1 MSDSEK
7 PRDEASPDAAE
18 VAHKATEDAE
28 TEFHPFD
35 ELDEDFK
42 PSPALRVSGPDG
54 LPLTVD
60 QTTQSDIP
68 ALSKDTLICMGDF
81 SSFVVRDQWRA
92 ELYAFPPSDVE
103 RAPDG
108 RWRISIEKVIERCR
122 PLIAECRAALG
133 VTVANFTDEQL
144 ILSWFHTNYHS
155 GTAGF
160 LVVEPKR
167 PPCRHYV
174 RQAIDREIYRL
185 CAARRTT
192 EGTFMTVR
200 DLSVRACDMRDP
212 YDPALSAR
220 LDEFDEMKIEEGA
233 HREYLPMFGGG
244 IFDSKGGDK

>member
-1 MSDSEK
+1 MSDSEN

-18 VAHKATEDAE
+18 VTHKATEDAE

-35 ELDEDFK
+35 EVDEDFK

-81 SSFVVRDQWRA
+81 SSFVVRDDWGEA
-92 ELYAFPPSDVE
+92 MLVFAPVDVE
-103 RAPDG
+103 RAPNG
-108 RWRISIEKVIERCR
+108 RWRVAKAKVLERKDM
-122 PLIAECRAALG
+122 LAEERKRLGGNALG
-133 VTVANFTDEQL
+133 ASDEA
-144 ILSWFHTNYHS
+144 IMERFLSAREIYTQGPY
-155 GTAGF
+155 
-160 LVVEPKR
+160 LPVEPVR

-174 RQAIDREIYRL
+174 RQAIYREIYRL

-200 DLSVRACDMRDP
+200 DLSVRACDMREP
-212 YDPALSAR
+212 YDPALARR
-220 LDEFDEMKIEEGA
+220 LDDFDAMKIEEGA
-233 HREYLPMFGGG
+233 RREYLPMFGGG

>member
-1 MSDSEK
+1 MSDSER

-18 VAHKATEDAE
+18 VTPSSEEAE

-35 ELDEDFK
+35 EVDEDFK

-68 ALSKDTLICMGDF
+68 VLSKDTLICMGDF
-81 SSFVVRDQWRA
+81 SAFVVRDDWGEVILVFA
-92 ELYAFPPSDVE
+92 PSDVE
-103 RAPDG
+103 RAPNG
-108 RWRISIEKVIERCR
+108 RWRVAKTKLVERKELLQTER
-122 PLIAECRAALG
+122 QRSGLVNSVMSDEALMER
-133 VTVANFTDEQL
+133 F
-144 ILSWFHTNYHS
+144 LSSREIYAQ
-155 GTAGF
+155 GPY
-160 LVVEPKR
+160 LPVEPVR

-174 RQAIDREIYRL
+174 RQAIDRQIYRL

-200 DLSVRACDMRDP
+200 DLSVLACDMRDP
-212 YDPALSAR
+212 YDPALSQK
-220 LDEFDEMKIEEGA
+220 LDDFDRMKIEEGA